1 MRAEA
6 DEDDE
11 DEELGL
17 FFFTVIDGRRKD
29 GRVSLRIR
37 EEMKDLSF
45 KELKNFDR
53 RMGDVGMT

>member
-1 MRAEA
+1 M
-6 DEDDE
+6 
-11 DEELGL
+11 ELD
-17 FFFTVIDGRRKD
+17 FSFTVIDGRRKD